1 MNIAEKSFSGL
12 LVTFAA
18 YITGEFNML
27 TLVMTLLILSDFGTG
42 SLRVLINKEAYD
54 SDLAFRGLIKKF
66 LYLFVWFLAV
76 MMQLVLK
83 ELAPIVGMEMNKP
96 ILAFIVTAWIIG
108 TELNS
113 IINNLN
119 KAGVKVPLSLSKVSK
134 QLTDM
139 DKEKVE

>member
-1 MNIAEKSFSGL
+1 
-12 LVTFAA
+12 V
-18 YITGEFNML
+18 
-27 TLVMTLLILSDFGTG
+27 V
-42 SLRVLINKEAYD
+42 
-54 SDLAFRGLIKKF
+54 
-66 LYLFVWFLAV
+66 
-76 MMQLVLK
+76 MQLVLR

-134 QLTDM
+134 QLTDI